1 MMEDLSDAKAAWAE
15 LFDALAPVYD
25 HPALRHFP
33 FCADRLVERARP
45 RPGEK
50 VLDVG
55 TGTGAVA
62 VAAAQRVRPG
72 GRVQAID
79 LAPAML
85 AEAAAQVRRMG
96 LDNVDFHQ
104 MDGERPEFRSRY
116 FDLVLGG
123 FSLFFFDDP
132 AAGLRRWLRVLK
144 PGGRVAFTTFGE
156 NAFSPLVDRLRD
168 DLAAFGVELET
179 PRWRTLCRPAECEAL
194 LAEAGFTGIEITAEQ
209 MGHHLAGPDE
219 WWDVVQHSGLRAWV
233 ERLPAGARD
242 EFRTRHLEGVAGLA
256 GEKGIW
262 MDVEA
267 LFCHGVRPES
277 V

>member
-1 MMEDLSDAKAAWAE
+1 MDDLSETKAAWAE
-15 LFDALAPVYD
+15 LFDALAPGYD

-55 TGTGAVA
+55 AGTGAVT

-85 AEAAAQVRRMG
+85 AEAAEQVRRLG

-104 MDGERPEFRSRY
+104 MDGERLEFRSRY

-123 FSLFFFDDP
+123 FCLFFFDDP
-132 AAGLRRWLRVLK
+132 GAGLRRWHRVLK
-144 PGGRVAFTTFGE
+144 PGGRTAFTVFGGR
-156 NAFSPLVDRLRD
+156 AFSPLAEQLRA
-168 DLAAFGVELET
+168 DLAAMGVEPDPPQWQSLST
-179 PRWRTLCRPAECEAL
+179 PEQCEAL
-194 LAEAGFTGIEITAEQ
+194 LQQAGFTEIEITAEQ
-209 MGHHLAGPDE
+209 MGHHLSGPEE
-219 WWDVVQHSGLRAWV
+219 WWDVVQHSGLRTWV
-233 ERLPAGARD
+233 EHLPAEARED
-242 EFRTRHLEGVAGLA
+242 FRARHLEAVAALA
-256 GEKGIW
+256 GDKGIW
-262 MDVEA
+262 MDVET
-267 LFCHGVRPES
+267 LFCHGRRPD
-277 V
+277 